1 MSHIIPSVH
10 MIYSENH
17 HAEDRRA
24 CAVEKNGDWYR
35 SKRHLYKSQ
44 VSQCLLVTSPLWT
57 KSTMVAQS
65 NPHVLGGGEHQF
77 WRLNP
82 HKGGSEI

>member
-1 MSHIIPSVH
+1 

-65 NPHVLGGGEHQF
+65 NPHVLGGMPWLQELQEYGANKAANKAANHQ
-77 WRLNP
+77 W
-82 HKGGSEI
+82 